1 VALTLRTVGAVPPI
15 RYARSGDV
23 HIAYQVLGQGPPD
36 LVWVWGTLS
45 HIELFWETPTG
56 PWFYERL
63 ASFCRLITLDK
74 RGTGMSDR
82 VGPQPTLEERM
93 DDVRAVMDAAESERA
108 VIVGESEGG
117 PMAMLFA
124 ATYPERTAALVL
136 YGAFAKW
143 VDDNFPGALTP
154 AEFDRTVT
162 DIVDHWG
169 EGRLFN
175 WFLPSLAGL
184 DALAELSARWERL
197 ATTPGGFRDLMA
209 MNRQLDARPILPTI
223 SVPTLVLHRRDDGV
237 VSVEQGRYLAANIA
251 GARYVELEGADHLP
265 NSGDIEAVLGEIE
278 EFVTGMRGGH
288 SSDRVL
294 VTVLFTDI
302 VSSTEQLTAQGDQ
315 RWKSLLNA
323 HHRVLH
329 EHIARFGGRRV
340 NTTGDGIIA
349 TFDGPGRA
357 IKCACAVRDAVRTF
371 GIELRAGLHTG
382 EIEQRGDDVS
392 GIAVHLAA
400 RIMSKA
406 SPGEVLV
413 SRTVADLVAG
423 SSVSFEDRGVHELK
437 GVANQWQLLAV
448 TV

>member
-1 VALTLRTVGAVPPI
+1 MAGVPPI
-15 RYARSGDV
+15 RYTRSGDV
-23 HIAYQVLGQGPPD
+23 HIAYQVLGEGPPD
-36 LVWVWGTLS
+36 VVWVWGTLS

-63 ASFCRLITLDK
+63 ASFSRLITFDK

-82 VGPQPTLEERM
+82 VGAQPTLEERM
-93 DDVRAVMDAAESERA
+93 DDVRAVMDAAGSERA

-143 VDDNFPGALTP
+143 VDEELPGAITR
-154 AEFDRTVT
+154 AEFDRIVT
-162 DIVDHWG
+162 DIIDHWG

-184 DALAELSARWERL
+184 DVLAEMSARWERL
-197 ATTPGGFRDLMA
+197 ATTPGAFRDLMA
-209 MNRQLDARPILPTI
+209 MNRQLDVRPLLSSIA
-223 SVPTLVLHRRDDGV
+223 VPTLVLHRRDDRV
-237 VSVEQGRYLAANIA
+237 VSVDQGRYLAANIP
-251 GARYVELEGADHLP
+251 GARLVELEGEDHLP
-265 NSGDIEAVLGEIE
+265 NAGDIEAVLGEIE
-278 EFVTGMRGGH
+278 EFVTGVRGVN
-288 SSDRVL
+288 SADRVL
-294 VTVLFTDI
+294 ATVLFTDI

-315 RWKSLLNA
+315 RWKSVLDA
-323 HHRVLH
+323 HHRMLADHV
-329 EHIARFGGRRV
+329 ARFGGRRV
-340 NTTGDGIIA
+340 NTTGDGIVA

-357 IKCACAVRDAVRTF
+357 IKCACAVRNSVRAF
-371 GIELRAGLHTG
+371 GIEVRAGLHTG

-400 RIMSKA
+400 RIMGHA
-406 SPGEVLV
+406 QPGEVLV

-423 SSVSFEDRGVHELK
+423 SDVAFDDRGLHALK
-437 GVANQWQLLAV
+437 GIDTEWQLLAV
-448 TV
+448 DA